1 MITSNPD
8 RRKTRGV
15 YGRRTWGCIWIYK
28 HHPRDAYRS
37 TIGICAQV
45 IKNKRPKQHPKN
57 IGADT
62 ERIQG
67 GYLENSKMK
76 ATILLM
82 LAK

>member
-1 MITSNPD
+1 MITSNSD

-28 HHPRDAYRS
+28 HSSRDPCKS
-37 TIGICAQV
+37 TIGICAQAT
-45 IKNKRPKQHPKN
+45 KNKRPKQYPKH
-57 IGADT
+57 IGADP